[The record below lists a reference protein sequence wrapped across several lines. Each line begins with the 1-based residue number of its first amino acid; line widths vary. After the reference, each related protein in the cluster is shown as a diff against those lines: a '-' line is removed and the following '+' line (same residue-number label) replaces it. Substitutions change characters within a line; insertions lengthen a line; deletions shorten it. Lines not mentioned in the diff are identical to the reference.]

1 MSNAN
6 SMRNL
11 CEDVI
16 TSHDARMKFVR
27 DMTKGTS
34 ETLKGFHRSHQ
45 ERSKELQ
52 EMINELKKNLA
63 HGESAR
69 LGSFKAFSDIMQT
82 QKKERED
89 LVADMLQ
96 EMQDSHQEMGNE
108 LRSFFGTAASMRK
121 TTESMRVKDF
131 KVMISDLQKKQA
143 EREKEVKLMLGA
155 FRAEREGM
163 ANAWQG
169 MVDSLNGRHTKTK
182 KSDKAA
188 KPEIKK
194 TEAKIKEVE
203 PEANIRSQIL
213 NAIADVPGGMKLTNI
228 GQVIGEKWQ
237 KLTPYIKELVD
248 EEKINRIDDFYY
260 LSQ

>member
-16 TSHDARMKFVR
+16 ASHDARMKFVR

-45 ERSKELQ
+45 ERSKEL
-52 EMINELKKNLA
+52 KDKLA
-63 HGESAR
+63 QGESTR
-69 LGSFKAFSDIMQT
+69 LGSFKTFSDLVQIQ
-82 QKKERED
+82 QKERED

-96 EMQDSHQEMGNE
+96 EMHNSHQEMGNE
-108 LRSFFGTAASMRK
+108 LRSFLG
-121 TTESMRVKDF
+121 TTESTRVKDF

-194 TEAKIKEVE
+194 TEPKIKEVE

-213 NAIADVPGGMKLTNI
+213 NAIADVPGGIKLTNI

-248 EEKINRIDDFYY
+248 EEKINKIDDFYY
-260 LSQ
+260 LYR